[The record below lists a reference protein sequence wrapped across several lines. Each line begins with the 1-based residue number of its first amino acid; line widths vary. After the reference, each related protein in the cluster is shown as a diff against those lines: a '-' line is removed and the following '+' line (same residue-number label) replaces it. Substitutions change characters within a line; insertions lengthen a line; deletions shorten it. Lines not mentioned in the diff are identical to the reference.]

1 MATIPAG
8 RINRLFGTDGGVMLS
23 LYAAFPA
30 TYDPAQT
37 PLLVTIDALEVP
49 LWCERFE
56 RRGATGAVVTFADL
70 DNERRATELLGLEFR
85 IRVTDETP
93 EDEEFYLE
101 DLIGFAVTA
110 EETGTD
116 SSSQPA
122 PDPQPETAPAHLSQ
136 PHPAMQTEPSAC
148 PGSTPATAVQPDLQ
162 PAPTPASAR
171 GNDAKRSAACKSATG
186 EATGGT
192 SPGRRFYQGTIVDFY
207 DNEANPL
214 FELEIAGKSV
224 LVPAVEEF
232 IAHIDFERRTIRLIL
247 PDGLLDL

>member
-23 LYAAFPA
+23 LFASFPA
-30 TYDPAQT
+30 TFDPART

-56 RRGATGAVVTFADL
+56 RRGATGAVATFADL
-70 DNERRATELLGLEFR
+70 DSERRATELLGLEFR

-110 EETGTD
+110 EEMGAD
-116 SSSQPA
+116 SSSHPV
-122 PDPQPETAPAHLSQ
+122 PDSQPEPTAVYLSQ
-136 PHPAMQTEPSAC
+136 PHPAMQTEPSSC
-148 PGSTPATAVQPDLQ
+148 PDSASEKAVQPDSQL
-162 PAPTPASAR
+162 APTPASAR
-171 GNDAKRSAACKSATG
+171 GSDAKRSAADKSATD

-192 SPGRRFYQGTIVDFY
+192 SPGRRFYRGTIVDFY
-207 DNEANPL
+207 DSEANPL
-214 FELEIAGKSV
+214 FELEIAGKSI

-232 IAHIDFERRTIRLIL
+232 IAQIDFERRTIHLVL